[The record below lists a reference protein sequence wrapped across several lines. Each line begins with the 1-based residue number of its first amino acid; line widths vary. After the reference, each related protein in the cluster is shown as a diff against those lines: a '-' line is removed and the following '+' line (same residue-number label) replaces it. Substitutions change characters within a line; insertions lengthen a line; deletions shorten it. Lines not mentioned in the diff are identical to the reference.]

1 MQAYRGAIFDL
12 DGTLLD
18 SLHIWEQI
26 DIRFLEKHGHK
37 ATPDYTREVSML
49 GFQGAAEYTIER
61 YRINATPDD
70 LIREWNEMSAA
81 AYAEEI
87 ILKPGAREYLYQLR
101 NNGVRLGVAT
111 ALYPDRIRDVLM
123 NNGIFDWFESF
134 TTLQE
139 VSRGKGFPDIY
150 MLAADKLSLPPSAC
164 MVYEDL
170 LTGIRGAK
178 AGGFSVCGVYDRY
191 SGDDWKEIVAISDA
205 IILDYRDLTR
215 DCGSD

>member
-1 MQAYRGAIFDL
+1 MKAYRGAIFDL

-37 ATPDYTREVSML
+37 ATPDYTREVTML
-49 GFQGAAEYTIER
+49 GFRKAAEYTIER
-61 YRINATPDD
+61 YKIDATPEDVVS
-70 LIREWNEMSAA
+70 EWNEMSAV
-81 AYAEEI
+81 AYAKEI
-87 ILKPGAREYLYQLR
+87 TLKPGAKDYLRHLKSK
-101 NNGVRLGVAT
+101 GVRLGIAT
-111 ALYPDRIRDVLM
+111 ALYPDRIRDVLT
-123 NNGIFDWFESF
+123 NNGILDWFESV

-150 MLAADKLSLPPSAC
+150 LLAAEKLSLPPSEC

-178 AGGFSVCGVYDRY
+178 SGGFSVCGVFDPYT
-191 SGDDWKEIVAISDA
+191 GDDWVEIMRISDTV
-205 IILDYRDLTR
+205 ILDYMEHLL
-215 DCGSD
+215 

>member
-1 MQAYRGAIFDL
+1 MKAYRGAIFDL

-37 ATPDYTREVSML
+37 ATPDYTREVTML
-49 GFQGAAEYTIER
+49 GFRKAAEYTIER
-61 YRINATPDD
+61 YKIDATPEDVVS
-70 LIREWNEMSAA
+70 EWNEMSAV
-81 AYAEEI
+81 AYAKEI
-87 ILKPGAREYLYQLR
+87 TLKPGAKDYLRHLKSK
-101 NNGVRLGVAT
+101 GVRLGIAT
-111 ALYPDRIRDVLM
+111 ALYPDRIRDVLT
-123 NNGIFDWFESF
+123 NNGILDWFESV

-150 MLAADKLSLPPSAC
+150 LLAAEKLSLPPSAC

-178 AGGFSVCGVYDRY
+178 SGGFSVCGVFDPYT
-191 SGDDWKEIVAISDA
+191 GDDWVEIMRISDTV
-205 IILDYRDLTR
+205 ILDYREHLL
-215 DCGSD
+215 

>member
-1 MQAYRGAIFDL
+1 MKAYRGAIFDL

-37 ATPDYTREVSML
+37 ATPDYTREVTML
-49 GFQGAAEYTIER
+49 GFRKAAEYTIER
-61 YRINATPDD
+61 YKIDATPEDVVS
-70 LIREWNEMSAA
+70 EWNEMSAV
-81 AYAEEI
+81 AYAKEI
-87 ILKPGAREYLYQLR
+87 TLKPGAKDYLRHLKSK
-101 NNGVRLGVAT
+101 GVRLGIAT
-111 ALYPDRIRDVLM
+111 ALYPDRIRDVLT
-123 NNGIFDWFESF
+123 NNGILNWFESV

-150 MLAADKLSLPPSAC
+150 LLAAEKLSLPPSEC

-178 AGGFSVCGVYDRY
+178 SGGFSVCGVFDPYT
-191 SGDDWKEIVAISDA
+191 GDDWVEIMRISDTV
-205 IILDYRDLTR
+205 ILDYMEHLL
-215 DCGSD
+215 

>member
-1 MQAYRGAIFDL
+1 MKAYRGAIFDL

-37 ATPDYTREVSML
+37 ATPDYTREVTML
-49 GFQGAAEYTIER
+49 GFRKAAEYTIER
-61 YRINATPDD
+61 YKLDVAPEDVV
-70 LIREWNEMSAA
+70 REWNEMSAV

-87 ILKPGAREYLYQLR
+87 TLKPGAKDYLRHLKS
-101 NNGVRLGVAT
+101 NGVRLGIAT
-111 ALYPDRIRDVLM
+111 ALYPDRIRDVLT
-123 NNGIFDWFESF
+123 NNGILDWFESV

-150 MLAADKLSLPPSAC
+150 LLAAEKLSLPPSEC

-178 AGGFSVCGVYDRY
+178 SGGFSVCGVFDPYT
-191 SGDDWKEIVAISDA
+191 GDDWVEIMRISDMV
-205 IILDYRDLTR
+205 ILDYREHLL
-215 DCGSD
+215 

>member
-1 MQAYRGAIFDL
+1 MKAYRGAIFDL

-37 ATPDYTREVSML
+37 ATPDYTREVTML
-49 GFQGAAEYTIER
+49 GFRKAAEYTIER
-61 YRINATPDD
+61 YKIDATPEDVVS
-70 LIREWNEMSAA
+70 EWNEMSAV
-81 AYAEEI
+81 AYAKEI
-87 ILKPGAREYLYQLR
+87 TLKPGAKDYLRHLKSK
-101 NNGVRLGVAT
+101 GVRLGIAT
-111 ALYPDRIRDVLM
+111 ALYPDRIRDVLT
-123 NNGIFDWFESF
+123 NNGILDWFESV

-150 MLAADKLSLPPSAC
+150 LLAAEKLSLPPSEC

-178 AGGFSVCGVYDRY
+178 SGGFSVCGVFDPYT
-191 SGDDWKEIVAISDA
+191 GDDWVEIMRISDTV
-205 IILDYRDLTR
+205 ILDYREHLL
-215 DCGSD
+215 